1 MYSVYIHRT
10 PSNKVYIGCTGK
22 KKASYRW
29 GRGLCYQ
36 QNKEF
41 YKEILEYRWDNIEH
55 IIVGDSYT
63 KEEAYKLERELIK
76 KYDATD
82 PNKGFNKSIGG
93 GGGGL
98 GVKPSKESIAK
109 RVAHTDYS
117 TSWAKG
123 KHFTEEHKRKISESN
138 KGKKLSEETK
148 AKISAAHKGK
158 PVPWLY
164 GPRDDT
170 YRANKSTPIICIETN
185 VQYFGLM
192 EAERQT
198 GIAHGNICKCL
209 KGLREK
215 AGGYHWEYAEKYRN
229 F

>member
-1 MYSVYIHRT
+1 MYSVYIHKT

-29 GRGLCYQ
+29 GRGACYQ

-41 YKEILEYRWDNIEH
+41 YKEILEYGWDNINH
-55 IIVGDSYT
+55 IIVGDGYT

-76 KYDATD
+76 QYDATN

-93 GGGGL
+93 GGGAL
-98 GVKPSKESIAK
+98 GVKPSKETIAK

-123 KHFTEEHKRKISESN
+123 KHFTEDHRRKIGEAHRGMKHTEEAKKKMSE
-138 KGKKLSEETK
+138 
-148 AKISAAHKGK
+148 AHKGK
-158 PVPWLY
+158 KPIWA
-164 GPRDDT
+164 GQTRNNE
-170 YRANKSTPIICIETN
+170 YRAKISKAIRCVETGK
-185 VQYFGLM
+185 QYFGLM

-209 KGLREK
+209 KGLRDK
-215 AGGYHWEYAEKYRN
+215 AGGYHWEYL
-229 F
+229 